1 MSHIWCIETANPE
14 FCHTRENFT
23 EFYCNAAGEAER
35 TKRKIRAVAHKS
47 GIDTRYS
54 VIKDF
59 SLPPQYFSFFPQNPL
74 LTPAPSLTQRMQIY
88 KKEALYL
95 AEKSVRKIKS
105 FETLKN
111 EITHIVTVTCTG
123 LFAPGLDIE
132 LMQVLDLKPTTQRSS
147 INFMGCN
154 AAMLALKQAHQ
165 ICRSEDN
172 SLVLIVCVE
181 LCTLHF
187 QGAFDDDYLI
197 SNQIFAD
204 GAAAVLVG
212 SKPASEQA
220 FEQIGESLKV
230 SPSSKVSKSFKSVAI
245 KSFKSLVIHEGRDE
259 MAWQLSEEGFKMNLT
274 SYVSPLINKY
284 MPILLEGMELNAE
297 KTTHWAVHPGGKKI
311 LDDFCKTININPLAL
326 KASYETLR
334 NFGNMSSP
342 TILFVLKN
350 LLENTDILRGEDI
363 ITAAFGPGLN
373 IETAVLTYV

>member
-23 EFYCNAAGEAER
+23 EFYCNAAGENER

-59 SLPPQYFSFFPQNPL
+59 SLPPQYFSFFPQNAL
-74 LTPAPSLTQRMQIY
+74 LLPAPSLTQRMQIY
-88 KKEALYL
+88 KKEALDL
-95 AEKSVRKIKS
+95 AEKSIRKIAD
-105 FETLKN
+105 FEDIKN
-111 EITHIVTVTCTG
+111 NITHIITVTCTG

-154 AAMLALKQAHQ
+154 AAMLALKQANQ

-212 SKPASEQA
+212 SKPASEQLS
-220 FEQIGESLKV
+220 ESLKL
-230 SPSSKVSKSFKSVAI
+230 SESFNSVAI
-245 KSFKSLVIHEGRDE
+245 KSFKSLVIHEGRNE

-284 MPILLEGMELNAE
+284 MPILLEGIELDAT

-311 LDDFCKTININPLAL
+311 LDDFCKTINVNPLAL
-326 KASYETLR
+326 KPSYETLQ

-350 LLENTDILRGEDI
+350 LLENTEILRGSNI

-373 IETAVLTYV
+373 IETAILTYV